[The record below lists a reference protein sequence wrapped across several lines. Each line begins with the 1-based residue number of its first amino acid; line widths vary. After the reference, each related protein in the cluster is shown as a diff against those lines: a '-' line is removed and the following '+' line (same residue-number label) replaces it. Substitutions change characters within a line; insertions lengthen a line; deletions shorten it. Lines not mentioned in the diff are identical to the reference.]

1 MQLRFEECEKERFG
15 YRMARL
21 TLDSDCEP
29 GDAERIVKMCKSLNV
44 EMLTLRLPT
53 DKSAWSK
60 RLRRSS
66 S

>member
-1 MQLRFEECEKERFG
+1 
-15 YRMARL
+15 L